1 MPLSTA
7 SHFSICEARCCSSA
21 WSERILDHQRKTQMN
36 SCAGENL
43 PIDVTD
49 ILARLKRLSAAEEFF
64 EVLGVS
70 YDPKVLNVSRLHI
83 MKRMGQY
90 LAEEVNSDL
99 QDKAIAAHARATLE
113 RAYEDF
119 ATSSPLA
126 HRVFKVLKDRDP
138 AKAAAPCRTFVPL
151 DSILTPF
158 GKK

>member
-1 MPLSTA
+1 MSTC
-7 SHFSICEARCCSSA
+7 I
-21 WSERILDHQRKTQMN
+21 
-36 SCAGENL
+36 GETL

-49 ILARLKRLSAAEEFF
+49 ILARLNGLSAAEEFF
-64 EVLGVS
+64 DVLGVS

-90 LAEEVNSDL
+90 LAEEDFSDL
-99 QDKAIAAHARATLE
+99 LDRAIAARARATLK

-138 AKAAAPCRTFVPL
+138 AEAAVPGRTFVPL
-151 DSILTPF
+151 DSVLKPF
-158 GKK
+158 GKQ